1 MKNKFLHLKV
11 GAKLKK
17 AFTMILSAFILA
29 VIVSIVCSFLVILSF
44 KTFYTDAYANSMTQ
58 MEIQKDVQM
67 VGKLVVLAINSED
80 LDESNKYIN
89 VANNK
94 LQGITDNNNTL
105 MKNFSD
111 KKLTNQLSIEVIAIK
126 KIIANIGK
134 EINANNP
141 EGAFTIYDEEYYSQ
155 SEAIT
160 STLSAIGEMADA
172 DALKEITTS
181 TYLGIASMAIMLVLG
196 VISLLF
202 SLSIAKVLTKMIT
215 DPIKKLKR
223 ATEKMRNGNLD
234 ISIDYESEDEF
245 GELADDFTSTCNTL
259 HTIIDDTGRLLGE
272 MSEGNF
278 TTDSDIEES
287 YVGDFSALLDNIRKL
302 NIQLNITLKQ
312 INEVSEQ
319 VAIGSGQLAE
329 GSQTLAEGATD
340 QAGAV
345 QELTATI
352 ENVTNIAAGS
362 AETASQAA
370 GQISSAAAEASKSQ
384 DEIKELTAA
393 MDRITETSREIENI
407 IGSIEDIAEQ
417 TNLLSLN
424 ASIEA
429 ARAGEAG
436 RGFAVVADQIGK
448 LASDSAASA
457 ISTKD
462 LINKAIAEI
471 ENGNAITL
479 RTAETINQVLSSMS
493 TFAQAAAGSAEE
505 SRTQADM
512 LKQIEAGIEQI
523 SSVVENNSANAEET
537 SAVSE
542 ELSAQA
548 ESLKEMVARFRLRD
562 DTNIYSASSA
572 DNEQTDDII

>member
-1 MKNKFLHLKV
+1 MKKKLLHLKV
-11 GAKLKK
+11 GAKLKA
-17 AFTMILSAFILA
+17 AFTRILSMFVIA
-29 VIVSIVCSFLVILSF
+29 VIVSVVCSFGVILSF
-44 KTFYTDAYANSMTQ
+44 KTFYSDAYANSMIQ
-58 MEIQKDVQM
+58 MEIQRDIQM
-67 VGKLVVLAINSED
+67 VGKLVVLAINED
-80 LDESNKYIN
+80 NLDEANKYIN
-89 VANNK
+89 VANTK
-94 LQGITDNNNTL
+94 LQGITENNNLL
-105 MKNFSD
+105 MKNFSNTQ
-111 KKLTNQLSIEVIAIK
+111 LNNQLSIEIIALR
-126 KIIANIGK
+126 KIIGNIGT
-134 EINANNP
+134 EIAAQNTEN
-141 EGAFTIYDEEYYSQ
+141 AFTIYDTEYYSR
-155 SEAIT
+155 SESIT
-160 STLSAIGEMADA
+160 SILTSIGDTCDA
-172 DALKEITTS
+172 NAQKEINLS
-181 TYLGIASMAIMLVLG
+181 TYLGLGSMGIMIVLG
-196 VISLLF
+196 IVSIVTSV
-202 SLSIAKVLTKMIT
+202 SIARVLTKMIT
-215 DPIKKLKR
+215 DPIKELKK
-223 ATEKMRNGNLD
+223 ATAKMRDGDLD
-234 ISIDYESEDEF
+234 ISINYESEDEF
-245 GELADDFTSTCNTL
+245 GDLAADFSSTCDTL
-259 HTIIDDTGRLLGE
+259 HAIIEDTGAILGE
-272 MSEGNF
+272 MSDGNF
-278 TTDSDIEES
+278 NVDSDIEER

-319 VAIGSGQLAE
+319 VAIGSGQLAD

-370 GQISSAAAEASKSQ
+370 NQISSAAAEASKSQ

-562 DTNIYSASSA
+562 DTNIYSAPSV
-572 DNEQTDDII
+572 DNEATDDII

>member
-11 GAKLKK
+11 GAKLKR
-17 AFTMILSAFILA
+17 AFTMILSMFIVA
-29 VIVSIVCSFLVILSF
+29 VLVSVICSFGVILSF
-44 KTFYTDAYANSMTQ
+44 KTFYSDAYANSMTQ
-58 MEIQKDVQM
+58 MTIQKDVQM
-67 VGKLVVLAINSED
+67 IGKLVVLAINED
-80 LDESNKYIN
+80 NLDEANKYIN
-89 VANNK
+89 VANTK
-94 LQGITDNNNTL
+94 LQGVTDNNNIL

-111 KKLTNQLSIEVIAIK
+111 TKLTNQLSIEVIALK
-126 KIIANIGK
+126 KIIGNIGK
-134 EINANNP
+134 EISAQNY
-141 EGAFTIYDEEYYSQ
+141 EGAYTIYDTEYYTQ

-160 STLSAIGEMADA
+160 STLSAIGEACDA
-172 DALKEITTS
+172 NALKEINLS
-181 TYLGIASMAIMLVLG
+181 TYLGLGSVAIMIILG
-196 VISLLF
+196 TVSIIC
-202 SLSIAKVLTKMIT
+202 SLSIAKTLTKMIT

-223 ATEKMRNGNLD
+223 ATEKMRNGDLD
-234 ISIDYESEDEF
+234 ITIEYESEDEF
-245 GELADDFTSTCNTL
+245 GELAADFSSTCDTL
-259 HTIIDDTGRLLGE
+259 HTIIADTGYLLGE
-272 MSEGNF
+272 MSDGNF
-278 TTDSDIEES
+278 NVDSNIDER

-319 VAIGSGQLAE
+319 VAIGSGQLAD

-370 GQISSAAAEASKSQ
+370 EQISSAASEAAKSQ
-384 DEIKELTAA
+384 EEIQELTAA
-393 MDRITETSREIENI
+393 MERITETSREIENI

-462 LINKAIAEI
+462 LINKSILEI

-479 RTAETINQVLSSMS
+479 RTAESISQVLASMG

-523 SSVVENNSANAEET
+523 STVVENNSANAEET

-548 ESLKEMVARFRLRD
+548 ESLKEMVARFRLRED
-562 DTNIYSASSA
+562 ASTL
-572 DNEQTDDII
+572 DV